1 MSIHYMIVK
10 CLELYHKNG
19 GKSLMV
25 KFKNLSFKLLF
36 GNLILI
42 IGIIIF
48 VSLFS
53 KFFGVENSLL
63 GVGVVTA
70 ILMCGVIDMDLPI
83 KDSAIIIIVSL
94 IIMVFSAF
102 LSRLNPLAGILID
115 FITIF
120 FTIYIFTN
128 RVDAKTFLP
137 FILCYVFLEGNPVT
151 IEKLPLRI
159 VATVVGGILIAL
171 AYYLTHKKQ
180 QEFAYNSLFEQL
192 TSIKKDSLQFNFAL
206 RMAVGVA
213 VAMLVGNYFGFQKS
227 MWISIT
233 VMSLTQPHLH
243 QTKQRIKYRVFGTI
257 LGALIF
263 VVLFNFLVPK
273 NLSTYVLL
281 FLSYIYTFIKEYKI
295 QIVLLTMNSLG
306 AAMIFY
312 DMSVSVPMRISFIL
326 AGTVIAFIV
335 NKGFYNKF
343 ALET

>member
-1 MSIHYMIVK
+1 MEKI
-10 CLELYHKNG
+10 
-19 GKSLMV
+19 
-25 KFKNLSFKLLF
+25 KNLSFKLLF

-48 VSLFS
+48 VELFS
-53 KFFGVENSLL
+53 NFFGVENSLL

-70 ILMCGVIDMDLPI
+70 ILMCAVIDIDLPI
-83 KDSAIIIIVSL
+83 KDSAIAIIVSL
-94 IIMVFSAF
+94 IIMGFSAY
-102 LSRLNPLAGILID
+102 LSRLSPLASIFID
-115 FITIF
+115 FITVF
-120 FTIYIFTN
+120 FIIYIFTN
-128 RVDAKTFLP
+128 RMDTKTFLP
-137 FILCYVFLEGNPVT
+137 FILCYVFLAGNPAT

-171 AYYLTHKKQ
+171 AYYITHKKK

-192 TSIKKDSLQFNFAL
+192 TSIQKSSLQFNFAL
-206 RMAVGVA
+206 RMAVGIA
-213 VAMLVGNYFGFQKS
+213 VAMLVGNYFSFQKS

-257 LGALIF
+257 LGSLIF
-263 VVLFNFLVPK
+263 VALFNFLVPK

-281 FLSYIYTFIKEYKI
+281 FLSYIYTFIKEYKV
-295 QIVLLTMNSLG
+295 QIVFITMNSLG
-306 AAMIFY
+306 AAMILY

-335 NKGFYNKF
+335 NKGFYDKF
-343 ALET
+343 AKKEEEEEEEVALEA